1 MLMFIQE
8 GPLLPSRRRAPAS
21 CENTIKEALVLIS
34 RILKVYLLKKKV
46 KLMDYA
52 WAFPYCSSSGFDF
65 HAYPQGQG
73 QSSVCKRPVKLN
85 R

>member
-8 GPLLPSRRRAPAS
+8 GPLLLSRRRAQAS

-34 RILKVYLLKKKV
+34 RILKVYLLKKNV

-52 WAFPYCSSSGFDF
+52 WAFPYCSSMSFDF
-65 HAYPQGQG
+65 QGSAWEGTDLGVQA
-73 QSSVCKRPVKLN
+73 SSETQFQ
-85 R
+85 